1 VLIASILISRDR
13 CSEPPIKFAA
23 TARSACDTMRRMTD
37 HPAADRWRIAA
48 LYVGAVVLVNVGFSL
63 SPAID
68 WFWSMIVGGVLVL
81 RDYAQ
86 RRWGHWCLAW
96 MALAATLSYILG
108 SPQVALASATAF
120 AVSETI
126 DWLVYTITRRPFA
139 DRVLLST
146 ACSAPVDTAVFLLM
160 ADLMSPLLF
169 ALGVSA
175 KLTAGVVIW
184 AVLRARSSPQRAQRY
199 AE

>member
-1 VLIASILISRDR
+1 MHGYS
-13 CSEPPIKFAA
+13 
-23 TARSACDTMRRMTD
+23 T
-37 HPAADRWRIAA
+37 ADRLRIAA

-63 SPAID
+63 SPTVD
-68 WFWSMIVGGVLVL
+68 WFWSLIVGGVLVL

-96 MALAATLSYILG
+96 MGLAAVLSYALG
-108 SPQVALASATAF
+108 SPAVALASATAF

-126 DWLVYTITRRPFA
+126 DWAVYTITQRPFA

-146 ACSAPVDTAVFLLM
+146 VCSAPVDTAVFLFM
-160 ADLMSPLLF
+160 AHLSSLLLF
-169 ALGVSA
+169 TLGVSA

-184 AVLRARSSPQRAQRY
+184 ALLRRQASRHELHDANL
-199 AE
+199 AEVPEHH

>member
-1 VLIASILISRDR
+1 MPDHAS
-13 CSEPPIKFAA
+13 
-23 TARSACDTMRRMTD
+23 
-37 HPAADRWRIAA
+37 ADRWRIAA

-68 WFWSMIVGGVLVL
+68 WLWSLIVGGVLVL

-96 MALAATLSYILG
+96 MGLAAVLSYLLG
-108 SPQVALASATAF
+108 SPAVALASATAF

-126 DWLVYTITRRPFA
+126 DWAVYTLTRRPFA

-146 ACSAPVDTAVFLLM
+146 VCSAPVDTAVFLFM
-160 ADLMSPLLF
+160 AHIATPVLF
-169 ALGVSA
+169 VLGVSA

-184 AVLRARSSPQRAQRY
+184 ALLRRRAAARALPDAG
-199 AE
+199 AATP